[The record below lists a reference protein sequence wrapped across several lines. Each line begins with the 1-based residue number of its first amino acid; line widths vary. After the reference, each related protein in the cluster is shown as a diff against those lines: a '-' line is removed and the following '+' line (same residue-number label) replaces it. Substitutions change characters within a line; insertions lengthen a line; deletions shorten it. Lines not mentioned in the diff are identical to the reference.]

1 MHQIFIPNKNFKN
14 NYVIIDGDDFHH
26 LVNVLRI
33 KINEKLFIVVD
44 KGDRFIGRVNLI
56 EKNRLIV
63 ELIEKIKNNFEPN
76 FNLYIAQSIPKG
88 KKIESIIKY
97 GTELGIKGFFPLITE
112 RTVVKLNPEKIERLK
127 KIAKEEAQVSKRDI
141 LPEIFNPIS
150 FNDLIKNSNKYEKK
164 YIFWELEKENFID
177 VVEINKGENIIVVIG
192 NEGGFSLDEVYKAKK
207 YGFISISLGNRILR
221 SELAPLVI
229 ISLIIYKGGGFNL

>member
-1 MHQIFIPNKNFKN
+1 MHQIFIPNNNFKN
-14 NYVIIDGDDFHH
+14 NYVIIDGEDFHH

-33 KINEKLFIVVD
+33 KTNEKLFIIVD
-44 KGDRFIGRVNLI
+44 KGDRFIGKVNLI

-63 ELIEKIKNNFEPN
+63 ELIEKIENNFEPN

-127 KIAKEEAQVSKRDI
+127 KIAKEEAQVSKRNNI
-141 LPEIFNPIS
+141 PEIFNPIN
-150 FNDLIKNSNKYEKK
+150 FNDLIENSHKYEKK
-164 YIFWELEKENFID
+164 YIFWELEKENLID

-207 YGFISISLGNRILR
+207 SGFISISLGKRILR

>member
-1 MHQIFIPNKNFKN
+1 MHQIFIPKNNFKN
-14 NYVIIDGDDFHH
+14 SLAVIDGDDFHH

-44 KGDRFIGRVNLI
+44 KGDRFIGKVSLI

-63 ELIEKIKNNFEPN
+63 EMIEKIKDNFEPD

-112 RTVVKLNPEKIERLK
+112 RTVAKLSPEKIERLK
-127 KIAKEEAQVSKRDI
+127 KIAKEEAQVSKRDNI
-141 LPEIFNPIS
+141 PKIFNPIN
-150 FNDLIKNSNKYEKK
+150 FNDLIENSDKYEKK

-177 VVEINKGENIIVVIG
+177 VVEIDKGENIIVVIG
-192 NEGGFSLDEVYKAKK
+192 NEGGFSLDEVYKAKN
-207 YGFISISLGNRILR
+207 YNFISISLGKRILR